1 MQDDVHWFLIL
12 ASQTLLFISVVVV
25 KFNAVFIIYFTVR
38 YLFFFAIVTYVYF
51 SKKDIFQNWNLKLII
66 FVLVFQLLL
75 TITLVILHFT
85 LLQNIRKDDIR
96 GHYLQV
102 FVIEDIIQQML
113 TYVFIAVDICMHRTM
128 EIKWKR

>member
-1 MQDDVHWFLIL
+1 M
-12 ASQTLLFISVVVV
+12 
-25 KFNAVFIIYFTVR
+25 
-38 YLFFFAIVTYVYF
+38 
-51 SKKDIFQNWNLKLII
+51 
-66 FVLVFQLLL
+66 LL

-85 LLQNIRKDDIR
+85 LLQNISKDDIR